1 MEIDWKRTVG
11 TSVFY
16 YRKRRADP
24 NVLLER
30 GIPGTVFVRSKRAR
44 YTKCTSDERDSEG
57 LRIA

>member
-24 NVLLER
+24 NVLWNVEYQAPYLC
-30 GIPGTVFVRSKRAR
+30 GANALVIQSALQM
-44 YTKCTSDERDSEG
+44 SETAKDF
-57 LRIA
+57 RIA